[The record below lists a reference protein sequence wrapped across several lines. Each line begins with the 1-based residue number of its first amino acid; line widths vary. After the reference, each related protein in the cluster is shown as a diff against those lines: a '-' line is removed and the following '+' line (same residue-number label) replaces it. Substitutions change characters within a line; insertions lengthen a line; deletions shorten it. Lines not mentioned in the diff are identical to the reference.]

1 MDFMA
6 HPEEALHWG
15 SQVFPSKSE
24 FEAMVRSYLVNNM
37 GIKLTKDA
45 NLMESLWFPDQSA
58 DQTHPGKPFFY
69 SLFSLSGNDVN
80 LESQKEKFSD
90 FSFTKKAVKNYEK
103 WGKIRRNR

>member
-69 SLFSLSGNDVN
+69 SLVSLSGNDVN
-80 LESQKEKFSD
+80 LESQKENCGSTDPDDFIIFSQ
-90 FSFTKKAVKNYEK
+90 KKK
-103 WGKIRRNR
+103 

>member
-69 SLFSLSGNDVN
+69 SLVSLSGNDVN
-80 LESQKEKFSD
+80 LESQKMENCGSTDPDDFIIFSQ
-90 FSFTKKAVKNYEK
+90 KKK
-103 WGKIRRNR
+103 